1 MKNEYY
7 NVVENKIESIKILSF
22 TNLWD
27 DVLLPLLEL
36 GLITESAAEEAY
48 QDEYLNKILSDLIT
62 EYKIDR
68 GYEI

>member
-1 MKNEYY
+1 MNDE
-7 NVVENKIESIKILSF
+7 NFNMIENKIESIKILSF

-27 DVLLPLLEL
+27 DVLLPLLDQ